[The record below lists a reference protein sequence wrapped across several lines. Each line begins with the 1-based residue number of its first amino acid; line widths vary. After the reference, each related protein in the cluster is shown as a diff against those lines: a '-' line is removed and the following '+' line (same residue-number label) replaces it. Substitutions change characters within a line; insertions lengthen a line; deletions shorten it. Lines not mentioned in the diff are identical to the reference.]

1 MRLRKC
7 IGCQRVKS
15 CLLKIFSLICYHCLV
30 VATVK
35 ILGKA
40 NFPKNG
46 RGLHLN
52 LWIQKKKPQFLTL
65 QENFIYNCNISNE
78 IYF

>member
-52 LWIQKKKPQFLTL
+52 LWIQKKKNTILNTARKFYL
-65 QENFIYNCNISNE
+65 QL
-78 IYF
+78 